1 MNDII
6 IDDLV
11 YEFVEEFDTDWR
23 TDFSDRKAFV
33 ETLGKDILGEVIFY
47 ESYKNVLRYRNDK
60 YLIVCED
67 YRYGFS
73 LKHIVNAL
81 VLHPDVVSVYKIK
94 KENKWAS

>member
-11 YEFVEEFDTDWR
+11 YEFVVEFDTEWLN
-23 TDFSDRKAFV
+23 DFDNRKAFA
-33 ETLGKDILGEVIFY
+33 ETLGGDILEDVTFY

-81 VLHPDVVSVYKIK
+81 VSHPDEVSVYKIK
-94 KENKWAS
+94 KENK